1 MRTVVLRA
9 VALSV
14 FRESIRD
21 RVFYNLLLFAVLL
34 VGAAVLIGQMT
45 AGQDLKIIKDLG
57 LAATSLFGLFIAVFV
72 GIGLVWKEVERRSV
86 YSLLAKPVRRFELVL
101 GKYLGLAFTLLV
113 NVAVMAVVLYLLL
126 ALMRAG
132 ATETVRA
139 GWEFEA
145 PALDPAL
152 LKVFLLIYV
161 QLLLVTAIAL
171 FFSTFAGP
179 MVSMAL
185 TFGFYVIGH
194 FNADL
199 KHFDAV
205 VTSAPIV
212 WLLRSLYYLLPN
224 LAPFDISAKVV
235 HGQPVPAGYLLMTI
249 GYAAAYIAFLL
260 AASSYIFSRRDL
272 K

>member
-1 MRTVVLRA
+1 MVLGA

-57 LAATSLFGLFIAVFV
+57 LAATSFFGLFIAVFV

-86 YSLLAKPVRRFELVL
+86 YSLLAKPVRRPELVL

-113 NVAVMAVVLYLLL
+113 NVLVMAIVLYLLL
-126 ALMRAG
+126 AFMHIS
-132 ATETVRA
+132 ATESVRA
-139 GWEFEA
+139 GWELEA
-145 PALDPAL
+145 PAADPAL
-152 LKVFLLIYV
+152 LKAFLLIYV

-205 VTSAPIV
+205 VTSTPLV
-212 WLLRSLYYLLPN
+212 WLLRVLYYVLPN
-224 LAPFDISAKVV
+224 LAPFDITAKVV
-235 HGQPVPAGYLLMTI
+235 HGQPVPAGYLVMTVS
-249 GYAAAYIAFLL
+249 YAAIYITVLL
-260 AASSYIFSRRDL
+260 SAASFIFSRRDL

>member
-1 MRTVVLRA
+1 MVLKA
-9 VALSV
+9 VARSV

-34 VGAAVLIGQMT
+34 VGGAVLLGQMT
-45 AGQDLKIIKDLG
+45 AGQDVKIIKDLG
-57 LAATSLFGLFIAVFV
+57 LAATSFFGLFIAVFV

-86 YSLLAKPVRRFELVL
+86 YSLLAKPVRRPELVL
-101 GKYLGLAFTLLV
+101 GKYLGLAVTLLA
-113 NVAVMAVVLYLLL
+113 NVSVMALALYLLL
-126 ALMRAG
+126 AFLHVSSPEG
-132 ATETVRA
+132 LRA
-139 GWEFEA
+139 GWEA
-145 PALDPAL
+145 PAVDPAL
-152 LKVFLLIYV
+152 LKAFLLIYV
-161 QLLLVTAIAL
+161 QLLLVTAVAL

-185 TFGFYVIGH
+185 TFGLYVIGH

-205 VTSAPIV
+205 VDSTPLV
-212 WLLRSLYYLLPN
+212 WLLRALYYLLPN
-224 LAPFDISAKVV
+224 LAPFDVTAKVV

-249 GYAAAYIAFLL
+249 GYAAIYITVLL
-260 AASSYIFSRRDL
+260 SAASFIFSRRDL